1 MSRPPQLSKEVF
13 MSTQHHDHHMDEQQ
27 QESALTTLSWVG
39 GMFVV
44 LAVLAFFYFGM

>member
-1 MSRPPQLSKEVF
+1 
-13 MSTQHHDHHMDEQQ
+13 MSTQHHTQHHTDEQQ